1 MLTEFP
7 FVQLQKIIEIYIT
20 SERIINHLNIFI
32 SLINSKNMQDFK
44 KLEVWKLSFE
54 LGKKIYKI
62 TSNFPK
68 EEIYSLTSQLRRCSL
83 SISAN
88 IAEGT
93 GRNSDKDF
101 LRFLYIAMGS
111 LKESENFIL
120 MSKDFDYITQQ
131 QLTEL
136 ITDMQITGAK
146 LSSLIKTIKQDI
158 NSKRQAKKATSN
170 KQQATSDK
178 LSDG

>member
-1 MLTEFP
+1 
-7 FVQLQKIIEIYIT
+7 
-20 SERIINHLNIFI
+20 
-32 SLINSKNMQDFK
+32 MQDFK

-93 GRNSDKDF
+93 GRNTDKDF
-101 LRFLYIAMGS
+101 LRFLYISMGS
-111 LKESENFIL
+111 LRECENFTL
-120 MSKDFDYITQQ
+120 MSKDFDYISQKEFI
-131 QLTEL
+131 EL
-136 ITDMQITGAK
+136 ISDIQIIGAR
-146 LSSLIKTIKQDI
+146 LGSLIKTIRQDI
-158 NSKRQAKKATSN
+158 N
-170 KQQATSDK
+170 KQ
-178 LSDG
+178 